1 MSEATTSSLLSLEGV
16 AVGYDH
22 HAILS
27 GLNLSVTAGR
37 MTGLL
42 GANGSG
48 KTTLLKTLLG
58 ILPPL
63 AGAIHFHTSHG
74 GPPRIGYVPQRETL
88 DSLFLLSGY
97 EVALMG
103 CYGRLK
109 PGPPMSRVEKGFV
122 HECLQ
127 QTEADTFARK
137 RFAELSG
144 GQRQR
149 VLIARALATR
159 PELLVLDEPTAGIDA
174 AAAQA
179 ITELLRRL
187 NRDHGLTVLLVNHD
201 LHRTRKL
208 VDEVIWLHQG
218 QALCGPVAELLSPQ
232 RIEQIMELE
241 FNA

>member
-1 MSEATTSSLLSLEGV
+1 VIETKTNPLISLEGV
-16 AVGYDH
+16 AVGYGR
-22 HAILS
+22 HAILT
-27 GLNLSVTAGR
+27 GLNLSVIAGR
-37 MTGLL
+37 ITGLL
-42 GANGSG
+42 GPNGSG

-58 ILPPL
+58 ILHPL
-63 AGAIHFHTSHG
+63 AGTMRFHTSNSS
-74 GPPRIGYVPQRETL
+74 PPGLGYVPQRETL
-88 DSLFLLSGY
+88 DGLFLLSGY

-103 CYGRLK
+103 CYGRIK
-109 PGPPMSRVEKGFV
+109 PGPPMSRGEKEFV
-122 HECLQ
+122 HECLR
-127 QTEADTFARK
+127 QTEADVFARK
-137 RFAELSG
+137 RFSELSG

-174 AAAQA
+174 AAAHA
-179 ITELLRRL
+179 ITALLHRL
-187 NRDHGLTVLLVNHD
+187 NRDSGLTVLLVNHD
-201 LHRTRKL
+201 LHTTREL